1 MRTLLIT
8 SKETRGQT
16 MNKVER
22 IYKHIYND
30 AKNYNLAQCIES
42 KLTYISIINNKL
54 KFLVNTGAI
63 DRYRILRDKNDN
75 ISEIV
80 LQYKGFERV
89 YIIVD

>member
-1 MRTLLIT
+1 
-8 SKETRGQT
+8 

-30 AKNYNLAQCIES
+30 ARNYNLAQCIES

-54 KFLVNTGAI
+54 KFLVDKGAI
-63 DRYRILRDKNDN
+63 DRYRILRDENEK

-80 LQYKGFERV
+80 LQYKGFETA

>member
-1 MRTLLIT
+1 
-8 SKETRGQT
+8 

-63 DRYRILRDKNDN
+63 DRYRILRDENDN

-80 LQYKGFERV
+80 LQYKGFERA

>member
-1 MRTLLIT
+1 
-8 SKETRGQT
+8 

-42 KLTYISIINNKL
+42 KLAYISLINNKL

-63 DRYRILRDKNDN
+63 DRYRILRDENDN

-80 LQYKGFERV
+80 LQYKGFETT

>member
-1 MRTLLIT
+1 
-8 SKETRGQT
+8 

-30 AKNYNLAQCIES
+30 AKNYNLAQCIED

-54 KFLVNTGAI
+54 KFLVDTGAI
-63 DRYRILRDKNDN
+63 DRYRILRDENDN

-80 LQYKGFERV
+80 LQYKGFETA

>member
-1 MRTLLIT
+1 
-8 SKETRGQT
+8 

-30 AKNYNLAQCIES
+30 ARNYNLAQCIES

-63 DRYRILRDKNDN
+63 DRYRILRDENDN

-80 LQYKGFERV
+80 LQYKGFGTA

>member
-1 MRTLLIT
+1 MTKEEERI
-8 SKETRGQT
+8 SKYIRIC
-16 MNKVER
+16 ER
-22 IYKHIYND
+22 IYDN
-30 AKNYNLAQCIES
+30 AKNYNLAQNIES

-63 DRYRILRDKNDN
+63 DRYRILRDENDN
-75 ISEIV
+75 EKISEIV

>member
-1 MRTLLIT
+1 
-8 SKETRGQT
+8 

-30 AKNYNLAQCIES
+30 AKNYNLAQCIED

-54 KFLVNTGAI
+54 KFLVDTGAI
-63 DRYRILRDKNDN
+63 DRYRILRDENDN

-80 LQYKGFERV
+80 LRYKGFETV